1 MAKTFRFTDEEEQ
14 ALNEVALKLNRDLV
28 KAGKKPLRDTEI
40 FHEIIKQTLLE
51 GIIEVI
57 GPRVLIPLNSG
68 HQSGQEAAVKA
79 VKAAES

>member
-40 FHEIIKQTLLE
+40 FHEIVKQTLLD
-51 GIIEVI
+51 GIIEVNRDGNI
-57 GPRVLIPLNSG
+57 KVETKN
-68 HQSGQEAAVKA
+68 
-79 VKAAES
+79 